1 MNCKNSRIFRL
12 RKAFDC
18 ACSFLL
24 HRTVLLE
31 LCMCENLYNQKKS
44 LGLAIDL
51 GTVENENKRMIFLN
65 DEIVSV

>member
-1 MNCKNSRIFRL
+1 
-12 RKAFDC
+12 
-18 ACSFLL
+18 
-24 HRTVLLE
+24 
-31 LCMCENLYNQKKS
+31 MCENLYNQKNS